1 MEIVR
6 AGEADWPLVRDVRLR
21 ALAADPS
28 AFGSS
33 VQRET
38 ALTEHDWRNRIRTS
52 AWFLAM
58 PARPADPPAGL
69 TLVRPL
75 EPGTE
80 ADFELNA
87 MWVAPELRGQR
98 IGEALLDAA
107 LDAVGT
113 SGGRTVRLRV
123 TNGNDRALTLYSRRG
138 FVPTGRTEPL
148 QSDPQLTVAEYVL
161 TLG

>member
-21 ALAADPS
+21 GLAADPS

-33 VQRET
+33 VRREA
-38 ALTEHDWRNRIRTS
+38 ALTEREWRDRIRTA

-58 PARPADPPAGL
+58 PAGPDDPPAGVA
-69 TLVRPL
+69 LVRPL
-75 EPGTE
+75 EPGAE
-80 ADFELNA
+80 AGFEINA

-107 LDAVGT
+107 LAAVGA

-123 TNGNDRALTLYSRRG
+123 TNGNDGALALYSRRG
-138 FVPTGRTEPL
+138 FLPTGRTEPL
-148 QSDPQLTVAEYVL
+148 QSDPRLTVAEYVL